1 MKKIIFSVLMV
12 ITFLEALSG
21 YSYASGA
28 QNNDDLIDSIS
39 NKIIRFHVLANS
51 NSREDQE
58 LKIKV
63 KDKIIEY
70 IFPKLEES
78 NSLEE
83 SREILTENEEEIIE
97 IANKCIKENGYD
109 YSVSIEFKRENFPE
123 KVYGNI
129 TLPQGE
135 YEAFRILIGQ
145 ASGENWW
152 CVMFPP
158 ICFVDVT
165 KGQVSYDETEE
176 AMKEVLTDE
185 EFDQVNNNVVIDES
199 ENIKFSLKIF
209 DLFK

>member
-1 MKKIIFSVLMV
+1 MKKIIFYILMI
-12 ITFLEALSG
+12 ITFIGVLSE
-21 YSYASGA
+21 YSYVNGA
-28 QNNDDLIDSIS
+28 ENDNIADSIS
-39 NKIIRFHVLANS
+39 SKIIRFHVLANS
-51 NSREDQE
+51 NSKEDQE

-83 SREILTENEEEIIE
+83 SREILAENEEEIIK
-97 IANKCIKENGYD
+97 IANECIRGNGYN
-109 YSVSIEFKRENFPE
+109 YPVSIEFKRENFPE

-135 YEAFRILIGQ
+135 YEAFRVLIGQ
-145 ASGENWW
+145 ALGENWW

-158 ICFVDVT
+158 VCFIDIT

-176 AMKEVLTDE
+176 AMKEVLTEE
-185 EFDQVNNNVVIDES
+185 EFDEVNNNMVVDETK
-199 ENIKFSLKIF
+199 NIKFSLKVF

>member
-1 MKKIIFSVLMV
+1 MKKIIFYILMI
-12 ITFLEALSG
+12 ITFIGVLSE
-21 YSYASGA
+21 YSYVNGA
-28 QNNDDLIDSIS
+28 ENDNIADSIS

-51 NSREDQE
+51 NSKEDQE

-83 SREILTENEEEIIE
+83 SREILAENEEEIIK
-97 IANKCIKENGYD
+97 IANECIRGNGYN
-109 YSVSIEFKRENFPE
+109 YPVSIEFKRENFPE

-135 YEAFRILIGQ
+135 YEAFRVLIGQ
-145 ASGENWW
+145 ALGENWW

-158 ICFVDVT
+158 VCFIDIT

-176 AMKEVLTDE
+176 AMKEVLTEE
-185 EFDQVNNNVVIDES
+185 EFDEVNNNMVVDETK
-199 ENIKFSLKIF
+199 NIKFSLKVF

>member
-1 MKKIIFSVLMV
+1 MKKLVIYISVLV
-12 ITFLEALSG
+12 ILICSLCGHA
-21 YSYASGA
+21 YIDNVK
-28 QNNDDLIDSIS
+28 NNDLIDSIS

-51 NSREDQE
+51 NSNEDQQ

-70 IFPKLEES
+70 IFPKLENF

-83 SREILTENEEEIIE
+83 SREILANNEDEIIK
-97 IANKCIKENGYD
+97 IANECINENGYN
-109 YSVSIEFKRENFPE
+109 YSVKVEFKRENFPE

-129 TLPQGE
+129 SLPQGE
-135 YEAFRILIGQ
+135 YEAFRVLIGE

-176 AMKEVLTDE
+176 SMKEVLTDE
-185 EFDQVNNNVVIDES
+185 EFEKIRNDVIVDETKNV
-199 ENIKFSLKIF
+199 KFSLKIF

>member
-1 MKKIIFSVLMV
+1 MKKLVIYISVLV
-12 ITFLEALSG
+12 ILICSLCGHA
-21 YSYASGA
+21 YIDNVK
-28 QNNDDLIDSIS
+28 NNDLIDSIS

-51 NSREDQE
+51 NSNEDQQ

-70 IFPKLEES
+70 IFPKLENS

-83 SREILTENEEEIIE
+83 SREILANNEDEIIK
-97 IANKCIKENGYD
+97 IANECINENGYN
-109 YSVSIEFKRENFPE
+109 YSVKVEFKRENFPE

-129 TLPQGE
+129 SLPQGE
-135 YEAFRILIGQ
+135 YEAFRVLIGE

-158 ICFVDVT
+158 ICFVYVN

-176 AMKEVLTDE
+176 SMKEVLTDE
-185 EFDQVNNNVVIDES
+185 EFEKIRNDVIVDETKNV
-199 ENIKFSLKIF
+199 KFSLKIF

>member
-1 MKKIIFSVLMV
+1 MKKIIFSILTV
-12 ITFLEALSG
+12 ITFLGALSG
-21 YSYASGA
+21 YNYASGA
-28 QNNDDLIDSIS
+28 QNNNDLIDSIS

-51 NSREDQE
+51 NSKEDQE

-70 IFPKLEES
+70 IFPKLEKS
-78 NSLEE
+78 NGLEE
-83 SREILTENEEEIIE
+83 SREILAQNEEKIIE
-97 IANKCIKENGYD
+97 IANECIKENGYN
-109 YSVSIEFKRENFPE
+109 YSVAIEFKRENFPE

-135 YEAFRILIGQ
+135 YEAFRVLIGQ

-185 EFDQVNNNVVIDES
+185 EFDEVNNNVVIDES

-209 DLFK
+209 DLFN

>member
-1 MKKIIFSVLMV
+1 MKKIIFYILMI
-12 ITFLEALSG
+12 ITFIGVLSE
-21 YSYASGA
+21 YSYVNGA
-28 QNNDDLIDSIS
+28 ENDNIADSIS

-51 NSREDQE
+51 NSKEDQE

-83 SREILTENEEEIIE
+83 SREILAENEEKIIK
-97 IANKCIKENGYD
+97 IANECIRGNGYN
-109 YSVSIEFKRENFPE
+109 YPVSIEFKRENFPE

-135 YEAFRILIGQ
+135 YEAFRVLIGQ
-145 ASGENWW
+145 ALGENWW

-158 ICFVDVT
+158 VCFIDIT

-176 AMKEVLTDE
+176 AMKEVLTEE
-185 EFDQVNNNVVIDES
+185 EFDEVNNNMVVDETK
-199 ENIKFSLKIF
+199 NIKFSLKVF

>member
-1 MKKIIFSVLMV
+1 MTM
-12 ITFLEALSG
+12 TFIWALNG
-21 YSYASGA
+21 YSYANSA
-28 QNNDDLIDSIS
+28 QNNDLIDSIS

-51 NSREDQE
+51 NSKEDQQ

-70 IFPKLEES
+70 IFPKLENS

-83 SREILTENEEEIIE
+83 SRERLANNEEEIIK
-97 IANKCIKENGYD
+97 IANECIRESGYD
-109 YSVSIEFKRENFPE
+109 YSVEIEFKRENFPE

-165 KGQVSYDETEE
+165 KGQISYDETEE
-176 AMKEVLTDE
+176 SMKEVLTDE
-185 EFDQVNNNVVIDES
+185 EFEEINNNMVVDES
-199 ENIKFSLKIF
+199 KNVKFSLKVF

>member
-1 MKKIIFSVLMV
+1 MKKLVIYISVLV
-12 ITFLEALSG
+12 ILICSLCGHA
-21 YSYASGA
+21 YIDNVK
-28 QNNDDLIDSIS
+28 NNDLIDSIS

-51 NSREDQE
+51 NSNEDQQ

-70 IFPKLEES
+70 IFPKLENS

-83 SREILTENEEEIIE
+83 SREILANNEDEITK
-97 IANKCIKENGYD
+97 IANECINENGYN
-109 YSVSIEFKRENFPE
+109 YSVKVEFKRENFPE

-129 TLPQGE
+129 SLPQGE
-135 YEAFRILIGQ
+135 YEAFRVLIGE

-176 AMKEVLTDE
+176 SMKEVLTDE
-185 EFDQVNNNVVIDES
+185 EFEKIRNDVIVDETKNV
-199 ENIKFSLKIF
+199 KFSLKIF

>member
-1 MKKIIFSVLMV
+1 MKKLVIYISVLV
-12 ITFLEALSG
+12 ILICSLCGHA
-21 YSYASGA
+21 YIDNVK
-28 QNNDDLIDSIS
+28 NNDLIDSIS

-51 NSREDQE
+51 NSNEDQQ

-70 IFPKLEES
+70 IFPKFENS

-83 SREILTENEEEIIE
+83 SREILANNEDEIIK
-97 IANKCIKENGYD
+97 IANECINENGYN
-109 YSVSIEFKRENFPE
+109 YSVKVEFKRENFPE

-129 TLPQGE
+129 SLPQGE
-135 YEAFRILIGQ
+135 YEAFRVLIGE

-176 AMKEVLTDE
+176 SMKEVLTDE
-185 EFDQVNNNVVIDES
+185 EFEKIRNDVIDDETK
-199 ENIKFSLKIF
+199 NVKFSLKIF

>member
-1 MKKIIFSVLMV
+1 MKKLVIYISVLV
-12 ITFLEALSG
+12 ILICSLCGHA
-21 YSYASGA
+21 YIDNVK
-28 QNNDDLIDSIS
+28 NNDLIDSIS

-51 NSREDQE
+51 NSNDDQK

-70 IFPKLEES
+70 IFPKLENS

-83 SREILTENEEEIIE
+83 SREILANNEDEIIK
-97 IANKCIKENGYD
+97 IANECINENGYN
-109 YSVSIEFKRENFPE
+109 YSVKVEFKRENFPE

-129 TLPQGE
+129 SLPQGE
-135 YEAFRILIGQ
+135 YEAFRVLIGE

-176 AMKEVLTDE
+176 SMKEVLTDE
-185 EFDQVNNNVVIDES
+185 EFEKIRNDVIVDETKNV
-199 ENIKFSLKIF
+199 KFSLKIF

>member
-1 MKKIIFSVLMV
+1 MKKIVFYVLIT
-12 ITFLEALSG
+12 ITFLGALSG

-28 QNNDDLIDSIS
+28 QDNNDLIDSIS

-51 NSREDQE
+51 NSKEDQE

-70 IFPKLEES
+70 IFPALKES

-83 SREILTENEEEIIE
+83 SREILAKNEEEIIK
-97 IANKCIKENGYD
+97 IANECIRENGYD

-135 YEAFRILIGQ
+135 YEAFRVLIGQ

-176 AMKEVLTDE
+176 VMKEALTDD
-185 EFDQVNNNVVIDES
+185 EFNEVNNNMVVDES

-209 DLFK
+209 DLFE

>member
-1 MKKIIFSVLMV
+1 MKKLVIYISVLV
-12 ITFLEALSG
+12 ILICSLCGHA
-21 YSYASGA
+21 YIDNVK
-28 QNNDDLIDSIS
+28 NNDLIDSIS

-51 NSREDQE
+51 NSNEDQQ

-70 IFPKLEES
+70 IFPKLENS

-83 SREILTENEEEIIE
+83 SREILANNEDEIIK
-97 IANKCIKENGYD
+97 IANECINENGYN
-109 YSVSIEFKRENFPE
+109 YSVKVEFKRENFPE

-129 TLPQGE
+129 SLPQGE
-135 YEAFRILIGQ
+135 YEAFRVLIGE

-176 AMKEVLTDE
+176 SMKEVLTDE
-185 EFDQVNNNVVIDES
+185 EFEKIRNDVIVDETKNV
-199 ENIKFSLKIF
+199 KFILKIF

>member
-1 MKKIIFSVLMV
+1 MKKVISYILIGVIFLVS
-12 ITFLEALSG
+12 ASG
-21 YSYASGA
+21 YSYAIAA
-28 QNNDDLIDSIS
+28 QNDDLIDSIS

-51 NSREDQE
+51 NSKDDQE
-58 LKIKV
+58 LKIEV

-83 SREILTENEEEIIE
+83 SRKVLYENEKEIIN
-97 IANKCIKENGYD
+97 IANQCIKDNGYG
-109 YSVSIEFKRENFPE
+109 YSVKVEFKRENFPD

-135 YEAFRILIGQ
+135 YEAFRVLIGQ
-145 ASGENWW
+145 AQGENWW

-158 ICFVDVT
+158 VCFVDIT
-165 KGQVSYDETEE
+165 KGQVSYEETEE

-185 EFDQVNNNVVIDES
+185 EFDKVNNSVIVDES
-199 ENIKFSLKIF
+199 ENIKFSLKVF

>member
-1 MKKIIFSVLMV
+1 MKKLVIYISVLV
-12 ITFLEALSG
+12 ILICSLCGHA
-21 YSYASGA
+21 YIDNVK
-28 QNNDDLIDSIS
+28 NNDLIDSIS

-51 NSREDQE
+51 NSNEDQQ

-70 IFPKLEES
+70 IFPKLENS

-83 SREILTENEEEIIE
+83 SREILANNED
-97 IANKCIKENGYD
+97 GYN
-109 YSVSIEFKRENFPE
+109 YSVKIEFKRENFPE

-129 TLPQGE
+129 SLPQGE
-135 YEAFRILIGQ
+135 YEAFRVLIGE

-176 AMKEVLTDE
+176 SMKEVLTDE
-185 EFDQVNNNVVIDES
+185 EFEKIRNDVIVDETKNV
-199 ENIKFSLKIF
+199 KFSLKIF
-209 DLFK
+209 DLFKYKF

>member
-1 MKKIIFSVLMV
+1 MKKIFFYILMTM
-12 ITFLEALSG
+12 TFIWALNG
-21 YSYASGA
+21 YSYANSA
-28 QNNDDLIDSIS
+28 QNNDLIDSIS

-51 NSREDQE
+51 NSKEDQQ

-70 IFPKLEES
+70 IFPKLENS

-83 SREILTENEEEIIE
+83 SREILANNEEEIIK
-97 IANKCIKENGYD
+97 IANECIRESGYD
-109 YSVSIEFKRENFPE
+109 YSVEIEFKRENFPE

-165 KGQVSYDETEE
+165 KGQISYDETEE
-176 AMKEVLTDE
+176 SMKEVLTDE
-185 EFDQVNNNVVIDES
+185 EFEEINNNMVVDES
-199 ENIKFSLKIF
+199 KNVKFSLKVF

>member
-1 MKKIIFSVLMV
+1 MKRMIFNVLLVIIFLG
-12 ITFLEALSG
+12 ALSG

-28 QNNDDLIDSIS
+28 QNNNDLIDSIS

-83 SREILTENEEEIIE
+83 SREILTENEKEIIE
-97 IANKCIKENGYD
+97 IANKCIKENGYN

-135 YEAFRILIGQ
+135 YEAFRVLIGQ

-185 EFDQVNNNVVIDES
+185 EFDEVNNNMVIDES

>member
-1 MKKIIFSVLMV
+1 MRKIFFYIMV
-12 ITFLEALSG
+12 VVGCLVTLNG
-21 YSYASGA
+21 YSYASGVE
-28 QNNDDLIDSIS
+28 DSGLIDSIS

-51 NSREDQE
+51 NSEEDQQ

-70 IFPKLEES
+70 IFPKLANS

-83 SREILTENEEEIIE
+83 SRQILADNEEKIIK
-97 IANKCIKENGYD
+97 IANQCIKENGYN
-109 YSVSIEFKRENFPE
+109 YSVNVEFKRENFPE

-135 YEAFRILIGQ
+135 YEAFRVLIGQ

-185 EFDQVNNNVVIDES
+185 EFGEVNNNVVVDES
-199 ENIKFSLKIF
+199 KNIKFSLKIF
-209 DLFK
+209 DLLK

>member
-1 MKKIIFSVLMV
+1 MKKLVIYISVLV
-12 ITFLEALSG
+12 ILICSLCGHA
-21 YSYASGA
+21 YIDNVK
-28 QNNDDLIDSIS
+28 NNDLIDSIS

-51 NSREDQE
+51 NSNEDQQ

-70 IFPKLEES
+70 IFPKLENS

-83 SREILTENEEEIIE
+83 SREILANNEDEIIK
-97 IANKCIKENGYD
+97 IANECINEKGYN
-109 YSVSIEFKRENFPE
+109 YSVKIEFKRENFPE

-129 TLPQGE
+129 SLPQGE
-135 YEAFRILIGQ
+135 YEAFRVLIGE

-176 AMKEVLTDE
+176 SMKEVLTDE
-185 EFDQVNNNVVIDES
+185 EFEKIRNDVIVDETKNV
-199 ENIKFSLKIF
+199 KFSLKIF

>member
-83 SREILTENEEEIIE
+83 SREILTENEEENIE